1 MLDLKYILA
10 HPDEV
15 RENCRNR
22 LVDVD
27 LDAILELARRR
38 SEQIQRID
46 GLRHEHK
53 AAAKRI
59 GAAAPEDR
67 PALVRD
73 AGQAKQAIADAENAV
88 KETEAILFAEVRRIP
103 NRTHPD
109 SPIGRTD
116 EENLEIRRWGTPRDF
131 DFTPKDHVELGEAL
145 ELIDFAGGTKVAGRN
160 FYFLKNDAVLLE
172 LALIRFALDRLGA
185 RGYMPVLTPDV
196 ARQSV
201 LDGVG
206 FSPRGE
212 ESQIFTLEGTDLGLI
227 ATAEITLGGLL
238 QDTIILDDELPLR
251 MVGLSHC
258 FRREAGAHGRATR
271 GLYRVHQ
278 FTKVEMFAF
287 TRPEDSTKMHAEL
300 LAIEEELNQALE
312 LPYRVLDICTGDL
325 GGPAY
330 RKYDI
335 EVWMPGRGDGGAYG
349 EVTSTSNC
357 LDYQARRLRVRYRAG
372 NKGKPQLVHTLNGTA
387 IAVSRTLLALLE
399 NHQNADG
406 SVTLPEALRPYMG
419 KERIG

>member
-10 HPDEV
+10 HPEEV

-27 LDAILELARRR
+27 LDHILELARRR
-38 SEQIQRID
+38 SEQIQALD

-59 GAAAPEDR
+59 GAASPEDR
-67 PALVRD
+67 PALVAQ
-73 AGQAKQAIADAENAV
+73 AGEAKQRIADGEAV
-88 KETEAILFAEVRRIP
+88 LRDTEAELFDEARRIP

-109 SPIGRTD
+109 APLGRTD
-116 EENLEIRRWGTPRDF
+116 EENVEIRRVGAPPDF
-131 DFTPKDHVELGEAL
+131 DFPARDHVEIGEAL
-145 ELIDFAGGTKVAGRN
+145 GILDLAGGTRVAGRN

-172 LALIRFALDRLGA
+172 LALIRFALDVLA
-185 RGYMPVLTPDV
+185 ERGYAPVMTPDV
-196 ARQSV
+196 AKLSV

-212 ESQIFTLEGTDLGLI
+212 ESQIYTLEGTDLGLI
-227 ATAEITLGGLL
+227 ATSEITLGGLL
-238 QDTIILDDELPLR
+238 QGEIISDGELPLR
-251 MVGLSHC
+251 LAGVSHC

-278 FTKVEMFAF
+278 FSKVEMFAF
-287 TRPEDSTKMHAEL
+287 ARPEESPALHEEM
-300 LAIEEELNQALE
+300 LAVEEELNLALE

-335 EVWMPGRGDGGAYG
+335 EVWMPGRGESGAYG

-357 LDYQARRLRVRYRAG
+357 TDYQARRLGIRYRPG
-372 NKGKPQLVHTLNGTA
+372 NKGKPVLVHTLNGTA
-387 IAVSRTLLALLE
+387 IAISRTLLALLE
-399 NHQNADG
+399 NYQRADG
-406 SVTLPEALRPYMG
+406 SVSIPAVLRPYLG
-419 KERIG
+419 KDRLG